1 MCQTHLPF
9 PFPPFTKQVRL
20 INLTTWQRFC
30 DTKSEKKNHQVSVDK
45 NKCPRVDGLSDSG

>member
-30 DTKSEKKNHQVSVDK
+30 DTKSEKNPPPGVSRQK
-45 NKCPRVDGLSDSG
+45 